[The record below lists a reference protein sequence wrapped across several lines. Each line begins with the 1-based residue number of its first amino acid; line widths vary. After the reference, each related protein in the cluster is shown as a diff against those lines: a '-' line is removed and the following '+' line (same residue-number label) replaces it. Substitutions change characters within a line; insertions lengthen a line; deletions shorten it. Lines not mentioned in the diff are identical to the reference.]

1 MKTQVIHKD
10 KWARTGEDLRR
21 YYKGGS
27 ACRSDKVVHFEGD
40 IDGDILADLAFRLWK
55 QDGITMIS
63 KSDFATIKD
72 SYSGSKA
79 NALQELTI
87 IASGGCDSLEN
98 HMVAIEISREDMSD
112 ISFLNMAS
120 SWLEQRGYK
129 TIFVADKRISQD
141 KMHSFMYESGT
152 RGMRIFGVDYGR
164 YIEDRFKL
172 QFDLEPMPGTAS
184 AIEQVI
190 RRGNRL
196 SFSTIANAVSIIWSI
211 SMGSDMELTINQDIR
226 GIMDIGNEPS
236 WQQLF
241 ADMVG
246 LEEVKLELSRLIKAT
261 VAEARI
267 SGNKNTRVGIRLALA
282 GKPGMGKSTI
292 MEIIAEALRQ
302 EGLLQDMGYEI
313 INARA
318 FIKGYVG
325 HTEREADRVFDNSDL
340 IVIDEIGG
348 LLTAGGGD
356 NFAQALVKKLVY
368 FMETPEYR
376 YKHIIIAGYES
387 EIRDFLALDVGLE
400 SRIKDF
406 VSLPDYNQETLVEIG
421 CKFLDREGFD
431 YEKTDVSKE
440 ISEFVAELEDNQ
452 RNARVVRNL
461 AELIKRSKYVELY
474 DMGTEA
480 PSDIVVAPADVRRA
494 AEKFFE
500 DRRVTKETRKA
511 IGFGV

>member
-1 MKTQVIHKD
+1 MKTQIIYKH
-10 KWARTGEDLRR
+10 KWARTGEDLRK
-21 YYKGGS
+21 YYKRGY
-27 ACRSDKVVHFEGD
+27 ACRTDKVLHFEGD
-40 IDGDILADLAFRLWK
+40 IDSDILADLAFRIWEK
-55 QDGITMIS
+55 DGITMIS
-63 KSDFATIKD
+63 KKDFAAIKD

-79 NALQELTI
+79 NALQDLAV
-87 IASGGCDSLEN
+87 IASGGCDNLEN
-98 HMVAIEISREDMSD
+98 HMVAIEISKDD
-112 ISFLNMAS
+112 IVDTSFLNMAS
-120 SWLEQRGYK
+120 SWLEKRSYRLL
-129 TIFVADKRISQD
+129 FVADKRISQE
-141 KMHSFMYESGT
+141 KMHSFMCESGT
-152 RGMRIFGVDYGR
+152 RGTRIFGVDYSG

-172 QFDLEPMPGTAS
+172 QFKLEPMPGTAS

-211 SMGSDMELTINQDIR
+211 SMGSDMQLTINQDIR
-226 GIMDIGNEPS
+226 GIMDMGNEPS

-313 INARA
+313 ISARS

-368 FMETPEYR
+368 FMENPEYR

-387 EIRDFLALDVGLE
+387 EIRDFLALDAGLE

-406 VSLPDYNQETLVEIG
+406 VSIPDYNQETLVEIG
-421 CKFLDREGFD
+421 CKFLDKDGFD

-461 AELIKRSKYVELY
+461 AELIKRNKYVELY
-474 DMGTEA
+474 DREA
-480 PSDIVVAPADVRRA
+480 EALSGIVVAPADVRKA

-500 DRRVTKETRKA
+500 DRRVTKETKNV